1 MRPRVAV
8 PTGTEMAAAGIDD
21 VQTALQAVGRAQ
33 RNGTHHAVAQL
44 LLNFQGGFR
53 ALSTFSAL

>member
-8 PTGTEMAAAGIDD
+8 PTGTVMGLPVLNHHAAA
-21 VQTALQAVGRAQ
+21 QAVGRTQ

-44 LLNFQGGFR
+44 LLNFQRQAEPSSFR
-53 ALSTFSAL
+53 AS